1 MLNRIK
7 RNYKVIVKQI
17 AIAFFFTAFLIFT
30 SSILFGSK
38 ITKAIKLINNIAIV
52 ENTSSKNKDIK
63 INVEKKTLSEYPSFG
78 DIWAKLE
85 IPSVDIKVNVYQ
97 GDTLDI
103 LKYGVGHHS
112 GSFFPGEGGT
122 ILIAGHNSKKDFMD
136 LTKTSEGDEIIIK
149 AVYGT
154 YTYKIYKT
162 EVKKAK
168 QLNEELRL
176 TQDKELLML
185 YTCYPVDSPGYKSN
199 RFVVYASLEGESH
212 E

>member
-7 RNYKVIVKQI
+7 GNYKVIVKQV

-30 SSILFGSK
+30 SSILIGSK
-38 ITKAIKLINNIAIV
+38 LTKTIKLINNVAV
-52 ENTSSKNKDIK
+52 VGNTKSKKKNIK
-63 INVEKKTLSEYPSFG
+63 INVEKKSLSEYPSFG

-85 IPSVDIKVNVYQ
+85 IPSVDINVNVYQ

-136 LTKTSEGDEIIIK
+136 LTKTKEGDEIIIK

-154 YTYKIYKT
+154 YKYKIYKT

-168 QLNEELRL
+168 QLNQELQL
-176 TQDKELLML
+176 TQDKELLMM
-185 YTCYPVDSPGYKSN
+185 YTCYPVDSPGYKSS
-199 RFVVYASLEGESH
+199 RFVVYASLVGESH

>member
-52 ENTSSKNKDIK
+52 ENTSSKKKDIK